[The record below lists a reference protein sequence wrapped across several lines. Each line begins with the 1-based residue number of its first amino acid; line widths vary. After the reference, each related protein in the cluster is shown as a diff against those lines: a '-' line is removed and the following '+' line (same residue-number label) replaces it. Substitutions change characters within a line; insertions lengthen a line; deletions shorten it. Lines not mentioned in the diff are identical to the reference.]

1 MGNMYNY
8 YEQLMELRI
17 AEERLE
23 SLIEKKEMLKSRIMK
38 ITSQMKD
45 IMVTGGSSS
54 DKMVNYVIAI
64 EGVDRKIEEVTE
76 EIRGLKKGLGVM
88 EEIFNNYKDDSI
100 ERSVFELIYIQ
111 NKKVSEA
118 ANIIPCDRR
127 TVYRYKKII
136 DNKILQKSE
145 SCHKMSQKM

>member
-1 MGNMYNY
+1 MYNY
-8 YEQLMELRI
+8 YEQLTELKI

-23 SLIEKKEMLKSRIMK
+23 TLLEKREMIKSRIMK
-38 ITSQMKD
+38 VTSQIKD
-45 IMVTGGSSS
+45 IVITGGGSS
-54 DKMVNYVIAI
+54 DKMVNYVIAL
-64 EGVDRKIEEVTE
+64 EGIDRKIEEVRE
-76 EIRGLKKGLGVM
+76 EIDGLKKGLVVM
-88 EEIFNNYKDDSI
+88 EDIFNNYKSDNI
-100 ERSVFELIYIQ
+100 ERRVFELLYIK

-145 SCHKMSQKM
+145 SCHKMSQIL